1 MADRSNES
9 LTRRVR
15 SVLGAAGGGR
25 HASEQMPSSLAED
38 DEELAARREQTRQ
51 NWLLASLLFIG
62 GGVGAILPDA
72 LHTPSHPPTIYLLPL
87 LAIVSGIVL
96 LAIRRPHA
104 PPVAAHHR
112 DRRLDRDRVDGGFR
126 RPALRHLLHVHRH
139 LRGLRLPRS
148 PLDRRPHRLRGAAFV
163 RPALYAD
170 ETARDSLLRGL
181 ILVPTLFIAGITVAF
196 LRERLEASEERYRDL
211 SERDPLTGVGNYRM
225 LSVRVPQELR
235 RHRRY
240 GHSLALFVID
250 LDDFKRIND
259 SYGHQRGDAVLQDV
273 GLALMAGVRD
283 HDIVVRQGGDEFAVV
298 APETDRLAADQLGDR
313 LAAAVGRISA
323 DGNAVGCS
331 SGAARFPE
339 DADSLEGLL
348 AVADARLRG
357 AKGAKPS
364 RHSRAE
370 VEPVQL
376 VPEHGVPQRSR
387 RTRTPDR
394 LPGAA
399 ASTA

>member
-1 MADRSNES
+1 M
-9 LTRRVR
+9 
-15 SVLGAAGGGR
+15 
-25 HASEQMPSSLAED
+25 
-38 DEELAARREQTRQ
+38 
-51 NWLLASLLFIG
+51 
-62 GGVGAILPDA
+62 
-72 LHTPSHPPTIYLLPL
+72 
-87 LAIVSGIVL
+87 
-96 LAIRRPHA
+96 
-104 PPVAAHHR
+104 AAHHAIVASIEIALTVGFADERFATYYTFIAIFVAYVFR
-112 DRRLDRDRVDGGFR
+112 DRRWIAAHIGFA
-126 RPALRHLLHVHRH
+126 ALL
-139 LRGLRLPRS
+139 S
-148 PLDRRPHRLRGAAFV
+148 FAPLV
-163 RPALYAD
+163 YAD

-181 ILVPTLFIAGITVAF
+181 VLVPTLFIAGITVAF

-259 SYGHQRGDAVLQDV
+259 SYGHQRGTQSSQDV

-283 HDIVVRQGGDEFAVV
+283 HDVVVRQGGDEFAVV

-323 DGNAVGCS
+323 DGNPVGCS
-331 SGAARFPE
+331 MGAARFPE

-357 AKGAKPS
+357 AKVAKPS
-364 RHSRAE
+364 RYSRSEAE
-370 VEPVQL
+370 PPEL
-376 VPEHGVPQRSR
+376 VGERGRPETSEKDAH
-387 RTRTPDR
+387 
-394 LPGAA
+394 A
-399 ASTA
+399 

>member
-1 MADRSNES
+1 
-9 LTRRVR
+9 
-15 SVLGAAGGGR
+15 
-25 HASEQMPSSLAED
+25 MP
-38 DEELAARREQTRQ
+38 RQ
-51 NWLLASLLFIG
+51 WLHI
-62 GGVGAILPDA
+62 
-72 LHTPSHPPTIYLLPL
+72 T
-87 LAIVSGIVL
+87 AIVASIEIALTVGFADQRFATYYTFI
-96 LAIRRPHA
+96 AIF
-104 PPVAAHHR
+104 VAYVFR
-112 DRRLDRDRVDGGFR
+112 DRRWIAAHIGFA
-126 RPALRHLLHVHRH
+126 ALL
-139 LRGLRLPRS
+139 S
-148 PLDRRPHRLRGAAFV
+148 FAPLV
-163 RPALYAD
+163 YAD

-331 SGAARFPE
+331 MGAARFPE

-364 RHSRAE
+364 RHSRDE

-376 VPEHGVPQRSR
+376 VPEHGVPREREGRARLS
-387 RTRTPDR
+387 R

-399 ASTA
+399 ASAAREPPPPPPPLLPLRSSTIPAPPGSRSLEEKSPRSLPKLPE